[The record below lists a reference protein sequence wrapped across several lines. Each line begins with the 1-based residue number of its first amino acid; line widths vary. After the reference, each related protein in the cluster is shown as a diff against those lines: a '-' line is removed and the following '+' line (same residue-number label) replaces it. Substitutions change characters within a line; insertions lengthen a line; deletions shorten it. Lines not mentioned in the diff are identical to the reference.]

1 MPPAPVV
8 SADVVTTQPGEEL
21 TTWGGA
27 STSRAR
33 LVGETVVREA
43 GPWSRSVH
51 ALLRHFEAVGFA
63 GAPRVVGTGF
73 DAAGRELLTF
83 LPGSSPHPGPWTDDA
98 VFAIGELLARAHDA
112 AEAFVPPKN
121 AEWQTWFGRN
131 LAGDRPVFGH
141 CDAGSWN
148 IVAKDGT
155 PYAFIDWEYAGPVDA
170 GWELAHVAWQNAQL
184 FDDDIAERVGLASST
199 ARARQVRLIADGY
212 GAEPSLRLTLIDR
225 MLALAVHEAR
235 AEAVG
240 GRVTPDS
247 TEAVRPDG
255 YPLLWAL
262 TWRARSASWML
273 THRPVLEAA
282 LV

>member
-1 MPPAPVV
+1 MPRAPLV
-8 SADVVTTQPGEEL
+8 SAVAVTQEGEEL

-27 STSRAR
+27 STSRAW

-51 ALLRHFEAVGFA
+51 SLLRHFEAVGFD
-63 GAPRVVGTGF
+63 GAPKVVGTGF
-73 DAAGRELLTF
+73 DDAGREVLTF
-83 LPGSSPHPGPWTDDA
+83 LPGSSPHPAPWTDDA
-98 VFAIGELLARAHDA
+98 VFAIGQLLRRAHDA
-112 AEAFVPPKN
+112 ADGFVPPDG
-121 AEWQTWFGRN
+121 AEWQPWFGRS
-131 LAGDRPVFGH
+131 LVGDHPVFGH

-148 IVAKDGT
+148 VVAKDGR
-155 PYAFIDWEYAGPVDA
+155 PYALIDWEYAGPVDA

-184 FDDDIAERVGLASST
+184 FDDDIAERVGLASPA

-212 GAEPSLRLTLIDR
+212 GIAAGQRAPLIAR

-240 GRVTPDS
+240 GRVTPES
-247 TEAVRPDG
+247 TKAVRPDG
-255 YPLLWAL
+255 YPLLWAV

-273 THRPVLEAA
+273 THRHVLEAA
-282 LV
+282 LI